1 MKLALALTCTLA
13 LIATSAA
20 ETVQRQATVYRCGPD
35 GRDLRDAPCPGAG
48 AASTVQFD
56 DPSAADRQAAHER
69 SRTEAREADALAS
82 ARRASEA
89 QARQQSALILGPP
102 AGTPAPRPTLAASAP
117 PTPHPKRPK
126 LARPHKPPVHP
137 KPGPA
142 AASGA
147 ATGR

>member
-13 LIATSAA
+13 LIAASAA
-20 ETVQRQATVYRCGPD
+20 QTVQRQSTVYRCGPD
-35 GRDLRDAPCPGAG
+35 GRDLRDAPCPGPG

-56 DPSAADRQAAHER
+56 DPSAADRRAAQER
-69 SRTEAREADALAS
+69 SRAEAREAEALAG

-89 QARQQSALILGPP
+89 QARQQRALILGSP
-102 AGTPAPRPTLAASAP
+102 AATPAPRPTTVASAP
-117 PTPHPKRPK
+117 KSPHPKPPK
-126 LARPHKPPVHP
+126 LARPHKPAAHP

-147 ATGR
+147 TVGR